1 MIIRKK
7 QNWFL
12 MLFTWRGSVLPEI
25 LPRLIALFLISSTV
39 VFFQGELFNYKIPL
53 NTAPFTLI
61 GLALAIF
68 LGFCN
73 NASYDRYW
81 EARKLWGGLLID
93 ARSLARQVL
102 TLNKEEADY
111 EHVYSFVQLLI
122 AFTYALKHQLRSTD
136 PTIDLERLV
145 PADFLLTLKTV
156 RFKPAII
163 ILELGKWLQKSKQED
178 KIDTIIQAAI
188 DNNLNRL
195 SEILGGCERIA
206 NTPIPYTY
214 SVLLHRTIYIYCF
227 LLPFGLIDSIGWMT
241 PFIVTFIGYTFI
253 ALDAIVTQIE
263 EPFGLEKND
272 LALNSMCQTIESSLL
287 EMLGKDISSF
297 KVNENKYM
305 VD

>member
-1 MIIRKK
+1 M
-7 QNWFL
+7 
-12 MLFTWRGSVLPEI
+12 
-25 LPRLIALFLISSTV
+25 
-39 VFFQGELFNYKIPL
+39 
-53 NTAPFTLI
+53 
-61 GLALAIF
+61 
-68 LGFCN
+68 
-73 NASYDRYW
+73 
-81 EARKLWGGLLID
+81 
-93 ARSLARQVL
+93 
-102 TLNKEEADY
+102 
-111 EHVYSFVQLLI
+111 
-122 AFTYALKHQLRSTD
+122 
-136 PTIDLERLV
+136 
-145 PADFLLTLKTV
+145 
-156 RFKPAII
+156 
-163 ILELGKWLQKSKQED
+163 ELGKWLQKSKQED

-263 EPFGLEKND
+263 EPFGIEKND

-297 KVNENKYM
+297 KVNENKYI

>member
-1 MIIRKK
+1 M
-7 QNWFL
+7 
-12 MLFTWRGSVLPEI
+12 
-25 LPRLIALFLISSTV
+25 
-39 VFFQGELFNYKIPL
+39 
-53 NTAPFTLI
+53 
-61 GLALAIF
+61 
-68 LGFCN
+68 
-73 NASYDRYW
+73 
-81 EARKLWGGLLID
+81 
-93 ARSLARQVL
+93 
-102 TLNKEEADY
+102 
-111 EHVYSFVQLLI
+111 
-122 AFTYALKHQLRSTD
+122 
-136 PTIDLERLV
+136 
-145 PADFLLTLKTV
+145 LTLKTV

>member
-1 MIIRKK
+1 M
-7 QNWFL
+7 
-12 MLFTWRGSVLPEI
+12 
-25 LPRLIALFLISSTV
+25 
-39 VFFQGELFNYKIPL
+39 
-53 NTAPFTLI
+53 
-61 GLALAIF
+61 
-68 LGFCN
+68 
-73 NASYDRYW
+73 
-81 EARKLWGGLLID
+81 
-93 ARSLARQVL
+93 
-102 TLNKEEADY
+102 
-111 EHVYSFVQLLI
+111 
-122 AFTYALKHQLRSTD
+122 
-136 PTIDLERLV
+136 
-145 PADFLLTLKTV
+145 LTLKTV

-263 EPFGLEKND
+263 EPFGIEKND

-297 KVNENKYM
+297 KVNENKYI

>member
-1 MIIRKK
+1 M
-7 QNWFL
+7 
-12 MLFTWRGSVLPEI
+12 
-25 LPRLIALFLISSTV
+25 
-39 VFFQGELFNYKIPL
+39 
-53 NTAPFTLI
+53 
-61 GLALAIF
+61 
-68 LGFCN
+68 
-73 NASYDRYW
+73 
-81 EARKLWGGLLID
+81 
-93 ARSLARQVL
+93 
-102 TLNKEEADY
+102 
-111 EHVYSFVQLLI
+111 
-122 AFTYALKHQLRSTD
+122 
-136 PTIDLERLV
+136 
-145 PADFLLTLKTV
+145 LTLKTV

-214 SVLLHRTIYIYCF
+214 SVVLLHRTIYIYCF

-263 EPFGLEKND
+263 APFGIEKND

>member
-1 MIIRKK
+1 M
-7 QNWFL
+7 
-12 MLFTWRGSVLPEI
+12 
-25 LPRLIALFLISSTV
+25 
-39 VFFQGELFNYKIPL
+39 
-53 NTAPFTLI
+53 
-61 GLALAIF
+61 
-68 LGFCN
+68 
-73 NASYDRYW
+73 
-81 EARKLWGGLLID
+81 
-93 ARSLARQVL
+93 
-102 TLNKEEADY
+102 
-111 EHVYSFVQLLI
+111 
-122 AFTYALKHQLRSTD
+122 
-136 PTIDLERLV
+136 
-145 PADFLLTLKTV
+145 LTLKTV

-263 EPFGLEKND
+263 EPFGIEKND